1 MTRELKD
8 LFLLAA
14 WAAFAM
20 GSVVFLRFWD
30 IQTYAVVR

>member
-14 WAAFAM
+14 WTVLAM
-20 GSVVFLRFWD
+20 GSVVLLRFWD

>member
-14 WAAFAM
+14 WTVFAM
-20 GSVVFLRFWD
+20 GSVVLLRAWD
-30 IQTYAVVR
+30 IQTYSVVR